1 MVFTRPHLII
11 RSVHPQTQEKKNRE
25 RMCKRQLGQI
35 FQIFLVTLD
44 GWREVGWNHGD
55 SSRFLLSPAK
65 SPSPLL
71 LLAISRRAVR
81 GDISVVNDWRNMFG
95 SSSAAGCC
103 WEVDFPGESVLS
115 KAMDDLSNV

>member
-25 RMCKRQLGQI
+25 KCAKGSWDRYFGF
-35 FQIFLVTLD
+35 FQSPLD